1 MHLALALTF
10 GTLCVTIFCR
20 FDKRY
25 DEESTQREVLQRNS
39 IWLRGVDG
47 RLRKMASEWCT
58 ELAEHVI
65 WCLQ

>member
-1 MHLALALTF
+1 MYHSPTLTF
-10 GTLCVTIFCR
+10 RTLCVTISCR

-25 DEESTQREVLQRNS
+25 DEESTRREVLQRNS

-58 ELAEHVI
+58 ELAEYVI
-65 WCLQ
+65 